1 MATIVFYEK
10 PGCGNNTKQKVW
22 LAASGHTVL
31 AKNLL
36 IEKWT
41 AERLR
46 AFFGELPVAQWFN
59 PAAPRIKSGEIA
71 PSAFGEGEALS
82 MMLLDPLLIRR
93 PLMDVEGELRVG
105 FDADSVRAW
114 IGLNDAKPNGQGRF
128 SHLNPLPEG
137 EEANASL
144 RDIYFGGDIESCP
157 KGQARF
163 PHPCPAPNPLLN
175 PLPHAGEEANE
186 KIIY

>member
-36 IEKWT
+36 TEKWS

-59 PAAPRIKSGEIA
+59 KAAPRVKSGEVV
-71 PSAFGEGEALS
+71 PSAFGEIEALN
-82 MMLLDPLLIRR
+82 MMLADPLLIRR
-93 PLMDVEGELRVG
+93 PLMEADGVLRAG
-105 FDADSVRAW
+105 FDADAVRAW
-114 IGLNDAKPNGQGRF
+114 IGLNEAR
-128 SHLNPLPEG
+128 PEG
-137 EEANASL
+137 DL
-144 RDIYFGGDIESCP
+144 ESCP
-157 KGQARF
+157 KGHHAQ
-163 PHPCPAPNPLLN
+163 PCPSPEENS
-175 PLPHAGEEANE
+175 HA
-186 KIIY
+186 

>member
-36 IEKWT
+36 AEKWT

-59 PAAPRIKSGEIA
+59 PAAPRIKSGEVNPA
-71 PSAFGEGEALS
+71 AFGETEALN
-82 MMLLDPLLIRR
+82 MMLADPLLIRR
-93 PLMDVEGELRVG
+93 PLMEVDGELRVG
-105 FDADSVRAW
+105 FDADAVRAW
-114 IGLNDAKPNGQGRF
+114 IGLNDAKPDG
-128 SHLNPLPEG
+128 SI
-137 EEANASL
+137 EA
-144 RDIYFGGDIESCP
+144 CP
-157 KGQARF
+157 KGHHAT
-163 PHPCPAPNPLLN
+163 PCPTPEEQH
-175 PLPHAGEEANE
+175 HA
-186 KIIY
+186 